1 MPHHYTATVEIA
13 HPLADLF
20 TFLTKPKNFAQLA
33 PADLN
38 LELVTAPDELKLGSR
53 LVWKGRRWG
62 ISAQIIHEVTV
73 FERDKK
79 IVMEQKEGVL
89 ARWVYTSTF
98 SATDLGTKFVETI
111 DFDPPGGMLGY
122 LVTADSVRKDMEKL
136 LNFREKKL
144 KEMFG

>member
-33 PADLN
+33 PTELN
-38 LELVTAPDELKLGSR
+38 LELLTAPDELMLGSR

-62 ISAQIIHEVTV
+62 ISAQIIHEVTA
-73 FERDKK
+73 FERDQR

-89 ARWVYTSTF
+89 ARWVYASNFT
-98 SATDLGTKFVETI
+98 ATDAGTKIVEQI
-111 DFDPPGGMLGY
+111 DFDPPGGMLGFI
-122 LVTADSVRKDMEKL
+122 VTADSVRKDMEKL
-136 LNFREKKL
+136 LLYREKKL